1 LGGNVSNNIDNF
13 YQVCGQAQ
21 KALKWKH
28 KDGREIFTHLF
39 KRIPKS
45 LKGNSC
51 SRIIKGTE
59 NDLENLLEQ
68 AKWTKAIRYHMYIVQ
83 PALSKSKASDDI
95 LLLLGNV
102 QHCLA
107 TVGNIDLKVY
117 SSQ

>member
-1 LGGNVSNNIDNF
+1 MGK
-13 YQVCGQAQ
+13 AQ

-28 KDGREIFTHLF
+28 KNGREIFTHLF
-39 KRIPKS
+39 KRIAKS

-51 SRIIKGTE
+51 SRIIKGSE
-59 NDLENLLEQ
+59 DDLENLLEQ
-68 AKWTKAIRYHMYIVQ
+68 AKWTKAVRYHMYIVQ
-83 PALSKSKASDDI
+83 PALSKANASNDI